1 MLLSLLE
8 WPDVCVSGTEKWR
21 RPSRLWNTGT
31 VAERR
36 PVALLCSTCSST
48 TSTPSWGISRAAS
61 LCPLAPPARSCP
73 APLKEADPK
82 AVWTAVL
89 TELTMPPSPH
99 TTHSPIHTLT
109 HTQHP
114 TTAAHTVT
122 RPLKRSVNTLHIRL
136 VGKTEGLH
144 LKGLKEGTTETEL
157 GNTPKRTALQQQQ
170 KGDTGVLCG
179 LYSEQRLCGA
189 TSLWTCFEK
198 SHRGSKMTLG
208 KMILQTYVRIS
219 IFLQDRYNPRLFW
232 GVFLFFFSWVAVG
245 TLRAGILPQQHSWWW
260 PCGLSFFFFFFFL
273 LPSLWWRWE
282 GGRGEHQPPPTP
294 FPSLCLQADHQAL

>member
-1 MLLSLLE
+1 M
-8 WPDVCVSGTEKWR
+8 
-21 RPSRLWNTGT
+21 
-31 VAERR
+31 
-36 PVALLCSTCSST
+36 ALLCSTCSST

-89 TELTMPPSPH
+89 AELTVPPSPH
-99 TTHSPIHTLT
+99 TTHSPIHT
-109 HTQHP
+109 HTTPHP

-136 VGKTEGLH
+136 VGETEGLH

-157 GNTPKRTALQQQQ
+157 GNTPKRTTLQQQQ
-170 KGDTGVLCG
+170 KGDVGVLCG
-179 LYSEQRLCGA
+179 LYSEQQLCGA

-198 SHRGSKMTLG
+198 SHRGLKMTLG

-219 IFLQDRYNPRLFW
+219 IFLQDRYNPIARGYFE
-232 GVFLFFFSWVAVG
+232 VYF
-245 TLRAGILPQQHSWWW
+245 
-260 PCGLSFFFFFFFL
+260 CSFFL
-273 LPSLWWRWE
+273 ELRL
-282 GGRGEHQPPPTP
+282 G
-294 FPSLCLQADHQAL
+294 L

>member
-1 MLLSLLE
+1 M
-8 WPDVCVSGTEKWR
+8 
-21 RPSRLWNTGT
+21 
-31 VAERR
+31 
-36 PVALLCSTCSST
+36 
-48 TSTPSWGISRAAS
+48 
-61 LCPLAPPARSCP
+61 
-73 APLKEADPK
+73 
-82 AVWTAVL
+82 
-89 TELTMPPSPH
+89 
-99 TTHSPIHTLT
+99 
-109 HTQHP
+109 
-114 TTAAHTVT
+114 T

-260 PCGLSFFFFFFFL
+260 PCGLSFFFFFFSYPHCGGDGKGGGANTNLPSPPSPPSAYKLTIRLFNLETWNIVLFL
-273 LPSLWWRWE
+273 LLFS
-282 GGRGEHQPPPTP
+282 
-294 FPSLCLQADHQAL
+294 F

>member
-1 MLLSLLE
+1 MQEWLYCGATIITVSNVVSSLLLLLE

-89 TELTMPPSPH
+89 TELTVPPSPH

-109 HTQHP
+109 HTHTTPHHCSTYSDTPFKKISKHTSHTFGWQNWRTASEGAERGNHRNGIRKY
-114 TTAAHTVT
+114 TQTYDTAAATKRRH
-122 RPLKRSVNTLHIRL
+122 RCPLWIV
-136 VGKTEGLH
+136 
-144 LKGLKEGTTETEL
+144 
-157 GNTPKRTALQQQQ
+157 
-170 KGDTGVLCG
+170 
-179 LYSEQRLCGA
+179 
-189 TSLWTCFEK
+189 
-198 SHRGSKMTLG
+198 
-208 KMILQTYVRIS
+208 
-219 IFLQDRYNPRLFW
+219 
-232 GVFLFFFSWVAVG
+232 
-245 TLRAGILPQQHSWWW
+245 LRAAVVWRNFSLDLLWEKPQRIEDDFRQDDFTNL
-260 PCGLSFFFFFFFL
+260 CENIYFFAR
-273 LPSLWWRWE
+273 SL
-282 GGRGEHQPPPTP
+282 
-294 FPSLCLQADHQAL
+294 